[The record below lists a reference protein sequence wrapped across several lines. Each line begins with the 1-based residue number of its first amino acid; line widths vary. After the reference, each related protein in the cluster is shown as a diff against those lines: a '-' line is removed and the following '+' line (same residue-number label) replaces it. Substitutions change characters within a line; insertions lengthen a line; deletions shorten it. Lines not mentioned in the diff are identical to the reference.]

1 MFEYCPAI
9 AEQVKIALGDESL
22 SISLQDRLQWFSC
35 YFTTKKHLSIFRAA
49 GVVMLILAFTVP
61 VSLFLGFLGALG
73 KASRWPVISQICALY
88 VIMVR
93 GIPDIIFFLF
103 VPLAIEIGIELFL
116 HKVVY
121 CRDVVEPFFNG
132 VNLQPCGEAAIIPT
146 QFNRIVLAIVAY
158 GIVFGSFAA
167 NIIDGGLKAVPFGQ
181 RETGAAFGL
190 SRFQVFW
197 DIHLPQMWRF
207 ALPGFSNLW
216 LILIKATPLLFLLGI
231 QDIIYYAD
239 LLGKMATRRYSTYPH
254 GDWKLWYFIAL
265 GIFYLLLTMASPRV
279 FAPLEQRFNTG
290 MSINNASSG
299 GV

>member
-9 AEQVKIALGDESL
+9 AEQVKLALGDEAL
-22 SISLQDRLQWFSC
+22 SISVQERAQWFSC

-49 GVVMLILAFTVP
+49 GVVLLILAFTVP
-61 VSLFLGFLGALG
+61 VALLLGFLGALG
-73 KASRWPVISQICALY
+73 KASRWPVISQICSLY

-103 VPLAIEIGIELFL
+103 VPLTIEIGIEYVMHSF
-116 HKVVY
+116 VY
-121 CRDVVEPFFNG
+121 CRDSAEPFFNG
-132 VNLQPCGEAAIIPT
+132 INIQPCSEAAIIPT
-146 QFNRIVLAIVAY
+146 QFNRIVLAVVAY

-167 NIIDGGLKAVPFGQ
+167 NIIDGALKAVPFGQ
-181 RETGAAFGL
+181 RETGSAFGL
-190 SRFQVFW
+190 SQRQVFF
-197 DIHLPQMWRF
+197 DIHLPQMWRY

-265 GIFYLLLTMASPRV
+265 GVFYLLLTMLSQLV
-279 FAPLEQRFNTG
+279 FTRLERRFNKG
-290 MSINNASSG
+290 MVINETTSG
-299 GV
+299 RV

>member
-1 MFEYCPAI
+1 MFEYCPLI
-9 AEQVKIALGDESL
+9 AEQVKTALGDESL
-22 SISLQDRLQWFSC
+22 SISFMDRLQWFSC
-35 YFTTKKHLSIFRAA
+35 YFTTPKHLSIFRAA
-49 GVVMLILAFTVP
+49 GVVLLILAFTVP
-61 VSLFLGFLGALG
+61 VALILGFLGALG
-73 KASRWPVISQICALY
+73 KASRWPIISQICSLY

-103 VPLAIEIGIELFL
+103 VPLTIEIGIEFFL

-121 CRDVVEPFFNG
+121 CRDVAEPFFNG
-132 VNLQPCGEAAIIPT
+132 VSISPCKDAAIIPT

-190 SRFQVFW
+190 TRRQVFF
-197 DIHLPQMWRF
+197 DIHLPQMWRY

-239 LLGKMATRRYSTYPH
+239 LLGKSATRRYSTYPH

-265 GIFYLLLTMASPRV
+265 GIFYLLLTMASQRV
-279 FAPLEQRFNTG
+279 FAHLERRFNKG

-299 GV
+299 RV

>member
-9 AEQVKIALGDESL
+9 AEQVKLALGDETL
-22 SISLQDRLQWFSC
+22 SISLWDRVEWFSC

-49 GVVMLILAFTVP
+49 GVVLLILAFTVP
-61 VSLFLGFLGALG
+61 VALTLGFLGALG
-73 KASRWPVISQICALY
+73 KASRWPVISQVCTVY

-103 VPLAIEIGIELFL
+103 VPLTIEIGIEYVMHSFI
-116 HKVVY
+116 Y
-121 CRDVVEPFFNG
+121 CRDATEPFFNG
-132 VNLQPCGEAAIIPT
+132 INIQPCADAAIIPT

-167 NIIDGGLKAVPFGQ
+167 NIIDGALKAVPFGQ

-190 SRFQVFW
+190 TQRQVFL
-197 DIHLPQMWRF
+197 DIHLPQMWRY

-254 GDWKLWYFIAL
+254 GDWKLRYFIAL
-265 GIFYLLLTMASPRV
+265 GLFYLLLTMGSQLV
-279 FAPLEQRFNTG
+279 FSQLERRFNKG
-290 MSINNASSG
+290 MVINETSSG
-299 GV
+299 RV